1 VTARPIRAIV
11 YGVGAMGSIMA
22 RLLLEKGV
30 EIVGAVARSP
40 GKVGRDLGDVAE
52 LGRAT
57 GVVVEADARRALS
70 TGDDVALVSVS
81 SYLSVMRDHFLLCLE
96 HGCNV
101 ITIEEESL
109 WPWSTARELAEEL
122 DRAGRAH
129 NASLVASGAQDVFWL
144 NLVSCLM
151 GAAHR
156 VDTVEGRCSWNAD
169 DYGPEVA
176 RHVRVGDT
184 PEEFDSYVAEH
195 GWPDFVVRATLEAL
209 AADVELTP
217 SSVTPS
223 VRPVLAQTDRW
234 SRALGRPISAGCVVG
249 VVDGVTLAT
258 REGPTLSFEM
268 AGRLYE
274 EGDTDMNEWVVRGHP
289 SELHLRN
296 DRVPTRLITCTSVVN
311 RIPDVINAEP
321 GFLTLDRLPR
331 LRYRHFPLHHYLAR
345 PGGP

>member
-1 VTARPIRAIV
+1 VTSRPIRAIV

-22 RLLLEKGV
+22 RLLLEKDV

-40 GKVGRDLGDVAE
+40 EKVGRDLGDVAG
-52 LGRAT
+52 LGFAT
-57 GVVVEADARRALS
+57 GVVVEADARRALEA
-70 TGDDVALVSVS
+70 GADVALVSVA
-81 SYLSVMRDHFLLCLE
+81 SYLSAMLDHFRLCLE

-109 WPWSTARELAEEL
+109 WPWSTAPELAAEL
-122 DRAGRAH
+122 DRIGRAH
-129 NASLVASGAQDVFWL
+129 GASLVASGAQDVFWL

-156 VDTVEGRCSWNAD
+156 VETVEGRCSWNAD

-184 PEEFDSYVAEH
+184 AEEFDHYVSEH

-209 AADVELTP
+209 AAEVELTP
-217 SSVTPS
+217 ARVLPR
-223 VRPVLAQTDRW
+223 VEPVLARTDRL
-234 SRALGRPISAGCVVG
+234 SRALGRVIRAGCVVG
-249 VVDGVTLAT
+249 VVDGVTLET
-258 REGPTLSFEM
+258 REGPVLSFEM
-268 AGRLYE
+268 AGRIYE
-274 EGDTDMNEWVVRGHP
+274 EGDADMNEWIVRGDP
-289 SELHLRN
+289 PELHLRN

-321 GFLTLDRLPR
+321 GFVTLDRLPR
-331 LRYRHFPLHHYLAR
+331 LRYRHFPLHHYLAAS
-345 PGGP
+345 